1 MKVCKCYSGTLDID
15 VSPLQTVYVAKKA
28 IADVIN
34 HNVDEINLIFKGSLL
49 KNENRLY
56 EYGLVRMCI
65 WYIGITEHSVIHLVV
80 KQGSDLS
87 PRNLLKNCDHFPQPS
102 ESAQAPTEASTESEY
117 CGDSIVESIL
127 KHIFRNPAASNKE
140 KRPVKQ
146 LEEIPYT
153 MSSYPNLVKIAVE
166 SPLIQDILTDI
177 NLTRSLIMTN
187 PTIVELM
194 ELNPDFYE
202 YLMNDEKLGELV
214 NIFSNPTSY
223 DDFPRTRQVILQ
235 IVESRIGHQLQF
247 TEEYVDCR
255 ENRIMM

>member
-1 MKVCKCYSGTLDID
+1 M
-15 VSPLQTVYVAKKA
+15 
-28 IADVIN
+28 
-34 HNVDEINLIFKGSLL
+34 
-49 KNENRLY
+49 
-56 EYGLVRMCI
+56 
-65 WYIGITEHSVIHLVV
+65 V
-80 KQGSDLS
+80 KQGSDH
-87 PRNLLKNCDHFPQPS
+87 PPHNLLKNCDHFPKPS
-102 ESAQAPTEASTESEY
+102 ESAQAPTEASIENEY

-127 KHIFRNPAASNKE
+127 KHILRNPAASNKE
-140 KRPVKQ
+140 KHPVKQ

-235 IVESRIGHQLQF
+235 IVESRIGHQLRF

-255 ENRIMM
+255 ENRFML